1 MSGALAYL
9 NGEFIPRPSATL
21 SAEDRGFVFGDGVY
35 EVWRVIDGRAFEA
48 EVHLARL
55 AFGLGELRI
64 APPGIVQAAEFQ
76 TVADR
81 LLDASSLGDG
91 EATIYLEITRGAAPR
106 THAFPPVGTR
116 PTVYA
121 IANRLET
128 PEKLRAT
135 GAVAITTPDIRWLRC
150 DIKTVQLLPNV
161 LAKQAA
167 AERGATEAV
176 FVRDG
181 VVTEGSHTNVFGVLD
196 GVLRTHPSSHLI
208 LSGVTRKVVLGIAQ
222 RLGLAVREEAFHES
236 DIARLSE
243 LFVVG
248 TTTDVMPVV
257 RMNDQTVGAG
267 VPGPIAIRVQRE
279 LRARLDSAGA
289 VERPRAATIAS

>member
-1 MSGALAYL
+1 
-9 NGEFIPRPSATL
+9 
-21 SAEDRGFVFGDGVY
+21 VY

-48 EVHLARL
+48 DAHLERL
-55 AFGLGELRI
+55 AFGLRELRI
-64 APPGIVQAAEFQ
+64 APPAVAQPAEFH
-76 TVADR
+76 AMAHR
-81 LLDASSLGDG
+81 LLGASSLGDG

-106 THAFPPVGTR
+106 THQFPPPGTR

-121 IANRLET
+121 IANRLEP
-128 PEKLRAT
+128 PEKLRAK
-135 GAVAITTPDIRWLRC
+135 GAIAITTPDIRWLRC

-167 AERGATEAV
+167 AERGATEAI

-196 GVLRTHPSSHLI
+196 GVVLTHPSNHLI
-208 LSGVTRKVVLGIAQ
+208 LSGVTRKVVLGIAR
-222 RLGLAVREEAFHES
+222 RLDLAVREEAFRES

-248 TTTDVMPVV
+248 TTTDVMPLV
-257 RMNDQTVGAG
+257 RVNEQTVGAG
-267 VPGPIAIRVQRE
+267 VPGPIATRVQGE
-279 LRARLDSAGA
+279 LRARLGSVGA
-289 VERPRAATIAS
+289 FEQPRAATIAS